1 MAETLRARVAVV
13 GAGPAG
19 IAAAAVAAEAGSN
32 VVLLDEAPSP
42 GGQIWRPGSRS
53 QVPPSARQWIDR
65 LERSGVRSISEATV
79 VDADSPLRLIVSRRQ
94 ERLEVQA
101 ESVILATG
109 SRELFLPFP
118 GWTLPGVLGV
128 GGAQAL
134 SKTGVRF
141 RDRRV
146 VIAGSGPLLLPVA
159 AALARDG
166 AQLITVAEQASRRSV
181 MGFALGLWRQPSKLL
196 EAGSLRAAF
205 ATTFYRTGVWVERA
219 HGAEMVSSVTLT
231 DGSRS
236 WTEACDILCSSYGL
250 VPNMELA
257 LWLGCTLQDGAVYVD
272 DDQVTSVDG
281 VLCAGEPTGI
291 GGSDLALV
299 EGQIAGLFAVG
310 ERSTLSSLKRR
321 RAALQR
327 IASRMEESFRPRP
340 ELLHR
345 MEGTTTV
352 CRCEDVGWGEL
363 DSVTSIRQAKLYTRV
378 GMGPCQGRVCG
389 AALQLLKG
397 WRADKVR
404 SPLKPCRVGEL
415 LTQDS
420 IGDAG

>member
-1 MAETLRARVAVV
+1 MTEPLRARIAVV

-19 IAAAAVAAEAGSN
+19 IAAAAVAAEAGSS
-32 VVLLDEAPSP
+32 VVLLDEAPAP
-42 GGQIWRPGSRS
+42 GGQIWRPGCRS

-65 LERSGVRSISEATV
+65 LGQSGARLIPEATV
-79 VDADSPLRLIVSRRQ
+79 VDADSQLRLMVSRRQ

-101 ESVILATG
+101 ETVVLATG

-134 SKTGVRF
+134 SKTGVSF

-166 AQLITVAEQASRRSV
+166 AQLITVAEQASRKSV
-181 MGFALGLWRQPSKLL
+181 IAFALGLWRQPSKLL

-205 ATTFYRTGVWVERA
+205 AFTSYRTGVWVERA
-219 HGAEMVSSVTLT
+219 HGEEMVSTVTLT

-236 WTEACDILCSSYGL
+236 WSEACDILCSSYGL
-250 VPNMELA
+250 VPNVELA
-257 LWLGCTLQDGAVYVD
+257 LWLGCMLQDGAVNVD

-281 VLCAGEPTGI
+281 VLCAGEPTGV

-299 EGQIAGLFAVG
+299 EGQIAGLVAVG
-310 ERSTLSSLKRR
+310 ERSTLPGLKRQ

-327 IASRMEESFRPRP
+327 IASRMEESFRPRS
-340 ELLHR
+340 ELLQR
-345 MEGTTTV
+345 LEGSTTV
-352 CRCEDVGWGEL
+352 CRCEDVAWDEL
-363 DSVTSIRQAKLYTRV
+363 DTVTGLRQAKLYTRV

-397 WRADKVR
+397 WRADRVR

-415 LTQDS
+415 LAKES
-420 IGDAG
+420 VGDAG